1 MKNEIPL
8 MHQRDF
14 LLKVNK
20 KRTILKRSI
29 FFIVFIENH

>member
-14 LLKVNK
+14 LLKIDEK
-20 KRTILKRSI
+20 GIILKRSI
-29 FFIVFIENH
+29 FFIVFTENH